1 MLMVSPL
8 LTVRDFR
15 IGLSYEVAD
24 EGELL
29 GNYAFNI
36 SQGIL
41 QHVSRFIDALTFVE
55 EDAESG
61 RGGVM
66 GFGHK
71 RNVLN
76 LVEKAPA
83 RRVAWDQQEKERI
96 QKKAVAEAAAAK
108 EAAEAAALKAAEQ
121 DAKVAALEAK
131 VAEMQALAALCGS
144 APVPGPPRPS
154 APIAPPHIPA
164 PSAFIHLMHPP
175 HVDNNRICGSTTCRS
190 SSAGASCVE
199 MVQACNTG
207 APEHELACGLPQPS
221 LTYERRQSEGKTGR
235 GEGGG
240 CHCLAVRKFKLRAPV
255 VEWQRRL
262 GKGRRARERCTHVSH
277 TCAAM
282 PTAIKYLALCCAAK
296 LDRHRQAGPFTVFP

>member
-1 MLMVSPL
+1 MLMASPL

-41 QHVSRFIDALTFVE
+41 QRVSRFIDALTFVE

-131 VAEMQALAALCGS
+131 VAEMQALAALCSS

-154 APIAPPHIPA
+154 APSIVPPHIPA
-164 PSAFIHLMHPP
+164 PSAFAHKP
-175 HVDNNRICGSTTCRS
+175 CASTTCRRS
-190 SSAGASCVE
+190 
-199 MVQACNTG
+199 
-207 APEHELACGLPQPS
+207 
-221 LTYERRQSEGKTGR
+221 
-235 GEGGG
+235 
-240 CHCLAVRKFKLRAPV
+240 KLRGDSSVHEPQSLAY
-255 VEWQRRL
+255 RL
-262 GKGRRARERCTHVSH
+262 RHWGAGPRVGLRP
-277 TCAAM
+277 
-282 PTAIKYLALCCAAK
+282 PTALA
-296 LDRHRQAGPFTVFP
+296 DV